1 MFHRVGRFSFSIRSG
16 GVPAPAMRR
25 ENHLRIRWSL
35 IALVLLGIAGART
48 GRADLEIEQ
57 TGQVASLPQPPSP
70 HWAWVGDPV
79 QRRSVL
85 VDLENGRMLG
95 NLAGGEGLAI
105 ALFPRSRRELYMP
118 RTHYSRGDHGER
130 VDALIFFDSTLL
142 TPVGEVILPP
152 KRAILAFTSGGSAL
166 SDDDRFAAVF
176 NLTPAT
182 SISIVDLE
190 ARTFVEEVSTPG
202 CSLVYPAGDRRF
214 AMLCGNGALLLV
226 TLDEAGRVV
235 ERTRSAPFFDPVKDP
250 VTEKAAR
257 WGETW
262 LFASFEGYL
271 YSVDLSGA
279 EPRFSEPWSLLSEAD
294 REASWRIGGTR
305 HLAVHQATGRLYSLV
320 HQGGPDTHKDA
331 GSELWVYDLATRTR
345 LQRIELE
352 NPGLT
357 FMGLPIEFGKDWIWP
372 FNRLAGWLLASVPIP
387 IDEVQVTQDAAPLLV
402 TAGTASGGLGI
413 YDALNG
419 EFLRHIYTGNM
430 ANLGLQ
436 LPSGWAGAAQGGTR

>member
-1 MFHRVGRFSFSIRSG
+1 MDW
-16 GVPAPAMRR
+16 R
-25 ENHLRIRWSL
+25 EMSQRIRWPV
-35 IALVLLGIAGART
+35 IALVVLGIAGARAS
-48 GRADLEIEQ
+48 RADLELEQ

-85 VDLENGRMLG
+85 VDLEDGRMLG
-95 NLAGGEGLAI
+95 NLAGGEGLPG
-105 ALFPRSRRELYMP
+105 ALFPRTRRELYMP
-118 RTHYSRGDHGER
+118 RTHHSRGDHGER

-142 TPVGEVILPP
+142 TPMGEVILPP

-202 CSLVYPAGDRRF
+202 CSLVYAAGDRRF

-226 TLDEAGRVV
+226 TLDEAGRAV
-235 ERTRSAPFFDPVKDP
+235 EKTRSVPFFDPVKDP

-257 WGETW
+257 WGDTW

-331 GSELWVYDLATRTR
+331 GSELWVYDLASRAGDFSAHYTDQGILPTSTMVEIYGNKVYASLHIIASGSHVAEALVFTLQALAAVALLVGYRTR
-345 LQRIELE
+345 LATALCWCRSRRV
-352 NPGLT
+352 G
-357 FMGLPIEFGKDWIWP
+357 
-372 FNRLAGWLLASVPIP
+372 RAASPHRP
-387 IDEVQVTQDAAPLLV
+387 
-402 TAGTASGGLGI
+402 
-413 YDALNG
+413 
-419 EFLRHIYTGNM
+419 
-430 ANLGLQ
+430 
-436 LPSGWAGAAQGGTR
+436 